1 MWEIAM
7 PVLLSRD
14 ELSPLLDLDKAIE
27 LIEEAHRQQARGQ
40 IVPRA
45 PYHIP
50 VGGDKGLR
58 VVSGAA
64 LASRRVGVRLGPNSG
79 LGGGDKM
86 YALLFDAGTGELLS
100 FMGFPFGTLRTAA
113 VVAIAAR
120 HMAREDAQRLGLFGV
135 GRNALGILKGLLSV
149 RPIKEIFVSSR
160 DPERRKK
167 FCEEGERFLG
177 IPVRAVDSP
186 EQAVRGMD
194 VVLTATNSLAPIF
207 PEEWVEPGTHVSS
220 MGKPTELS
228 RGLHLKA
235 QRIVVG
241 SQEQERNYNDKSA
254 ALPLV
259 ELTAEG
265 KLSWSR
271 IAELGDVVAGQA
283 PGRTSREEINIFRE
297 SQGGYGDMVFAA
309 WLYEEAIRRG
319 LGKKMEL

>member
-1 MWEIAM
+1 M
-7 PVLLSRD
+7 PLLLSRD
-14 ELSPLLDLDKAIE
+14 ELSPLLDLNKAIE
-27 LIEEAHRQQARGQ
+27 LIEDVHRQQAGGKV
-40 IVPRA
+40 VPHA

-50 VGGDKGLR
+50 LGGHSGLR
-58 VVSGAA
+58 VVSGAV

-86 YALLFDAGTGELLS
+86 YALLFDSESGELLS

-113 VVAIAAR
+113 VVAIAAK
-120 HMAREDAQRLGLFGV
+120 HMAREDSQRLGLFGV
-135 GRNALGILKGLLSV
+135 GRNAFGILKAVLAV

-160 DPERRKK
+160 DPERRRK
-167 FCEEGERFLG
+167 FCDEGAQLLG
-177 IPVRAVDSP
+177 ISVRGVDNP

-194 VVLTATNSLAPIF
+194 VILTATNSLTPIF
-207 PEEWVEPGTHVSS
+207 PEDWVEPGTHVGS
-220 MGKPTELS
+220 MGKPTELG
-228 RGLHLKA
+228 RGLHLRA
-235 QRIVVG
+235 NRIVVG

-271 IAELGDVVAGQA
+271 IPELGELITGQA
-283 PGRTSREEINIFRE
+283 VGRANRDEINIFRE
-297 SQGGYGDMVFAA
+297 SQGGYGDMAFAA
-309 WLYEEAIRRG
+309 WLYEEAVKRG